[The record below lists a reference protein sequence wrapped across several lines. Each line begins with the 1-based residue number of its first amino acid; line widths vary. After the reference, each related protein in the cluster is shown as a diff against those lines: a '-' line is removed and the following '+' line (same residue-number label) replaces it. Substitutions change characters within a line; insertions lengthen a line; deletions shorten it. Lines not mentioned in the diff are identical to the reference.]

1 MIIVYPHTSN
11 WDFVIGYLAR
21 LAAAIPIQFVGKHT
35 LFRWPFGGLLRRMGG
50 IPVNR
55 TDPAGLV
62 ERLAGELARGD
73 RLWLALAPE
82 GTRSYTDHWKSGFY
96 RLALEAKVPVG
107 LGFIDYRG
115 RTVGLTTYLSLS
127 CDEEADSRAHTDRLR
142 RQGRQAPRAGERHP
156 VPAGAKTLS
165 ASPGRWG
172 SPPEGGDAGARRR
185 YSRCERP
192 VSPRKEG
199 IMKRPVQFMA
209 LLSVLVPIAVFAQA
223 PSSAE
228 PSTPG
233 GASDPMAGWTPPKK
247 LTPAQDKKARQE
259 ILALFKK
266 MEQAAQKGE
275 LDSAVALVDFPV
287 LMVTDTKAGDAVG
300 GPWTEEMWRKV
311 MTPFYEH
318 PMKDMRVTHNPKVF
332 LVTEALASVDD
343 DWTMTVG
350 KKKTTGRS
358 SNLLVRKGGEWK
370 VKAMVEGGWGD
381 MPMPDMPAEGGAP
394 GQQGTGAMPAEPRAC
409 DARATRGAR
418 DARAEAGWRHRHEV
432 TGRIDAAGAATERP
446 RTRLRR

>member
-1 MIIVYPHTSN
+1 
-11 WDFVIGYLAR
+11 
-21 LAAAIPIQFVGKHT
+21 
-35 LFRWPFGGLLRRMGG
+35 
-50 IPVNR
+50 
-55 TDPAGLV
+55 
-62 ERLAGELARGD
+62 
-73 RLWLALAPE
+73 
-82 GTRSYTDHWKSGFY
+82 
-96 RLALEAKVPVG
+96 
-107 LGFIDYRG
+107 
-115 RTVGLTTYLSLS
+115 
-127 CDEEADSRAHTDRLR
+127 
-142 RQGRQAPRAGERHP
+142 
-156 VPAGAKTLS
+156 
-165 ASPGRWG
+165 
-172 SPPEGGDAGARRR
+172 
-185 YSRCERP
+185 
-192 VSPRKEG
+192 
-199 IMKRPVQFMA
+199 MKRPVQFMA

-394 GQQGTGAMPAEPRAC
+394 GQQGTGAMPAEP
-409 DARATRGAR
+409 ATPATP
-418 DARAEAGWRHRHEV
+418 AQPAEPATPAQPEQKPGGG
-432 TGRIDAAGAATERP
+432 TGTK
-446 RTRLRR
+446 